1 MRKPL
6 NSKSRTSR
14 AFTLVELLVVIGII
28 ALLISILLPALNRA
42 REQARMIKCASNERQ
57 IFMYV
62 QMYVQDNR
70 GCYPIFPTVNDTP
83 ALSTKYPFAYW
94 MSGVNQIGV
103 AHFEIISPGTPLATQ
118 GALMAYFPPST
129 DFRQQCFTCP
139 DDEGNYGTSSLNGNI
154 SLVPKNF
161 SYSFNGML
169 GWDAHFG
176 TGSNGGAA
184 TPRYRSGGDVPP
196 DGGTYRAINV
206 SQIAHSANKL
216 LIFEEQNPNDGLCE
230 MTNTV
235 AGSTSNPYAYTAFS
249 VSDKPAA
256 KHLGSNQDYQVPQ
269 GQMPQSTFLAPQ
281 GFGNYCFA
289 DGHVEA
295 LTVEDVYTHCHLG
308 GTGGTPLQVE
318 EWYNLFVP

>member
-6 NSKSRTSR
+6 KSQSPVSR

-42 REQARMIKCASNERQ
+42 REQARQVKCASNERQ

-62 QMYVQDNR
+62 QMYVQDNK
-70 GCYPIFPTVNDTP
+70 GSFPVFPTVNDTP
-83 ALSTKYPFAYW
+83 TLSTKYPFAYW
-94 MSGVNQIGV
+94 MSGNVEIGV
-103 AHFEIISPGTPLATQ
+103 AHFEVINAGTPLATQ
-118 GALMAYFPPST
+118 GTLMTYFPPST
-129 DFRQQCFTCP
+129 DFRQQCFLCP
-139 DDEGNYGTSSLNGNI
+139 DDQGNYGASSLGGAV

-169 GWDAHFG
+169 GWDFSYG
-176 TGSNGGAA
+176 GGGAP
-184 TPRYRSGGDVPP
+184 TPRYRNGGDMPP
-196 DGGTYRAINV
+196 DGGTFRAINV

-216 LIFEEQNPNDGLCE
+216 LIFEEQNPNDALCE

-235 AGSTSNPYAYTAFS
+235 AGSTSNPYAYNAFS
-249 VSDKPAA
+249 VSDKPTS
-256 KHLGSNQDYQVPQ
+256 KHLGSPQDYQVPG
-269 GQMPQSTFLAPQ
+269 GQMPQSSFLAPQ
-281 GFGNYCFA
+281 GYGNYCFA

-295 LTVEDVYTHCHLG
+295 LTIDDVYIHCHLG
-308 GTGGTPLQVE
+308 GNGGTPLSVE